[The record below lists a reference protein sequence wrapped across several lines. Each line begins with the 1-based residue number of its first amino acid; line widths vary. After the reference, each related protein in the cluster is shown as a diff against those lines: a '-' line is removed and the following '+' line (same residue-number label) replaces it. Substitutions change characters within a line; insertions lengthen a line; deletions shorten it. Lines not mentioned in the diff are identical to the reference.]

1 MPMRTFILWVSFVF
15 LVAALLT
22 ISYQKYQRES
32 DALPQ
37 QLTASTFPAGTA
49 TRHPIVPPSASPEE
63 GGGEPLPSLAVSD
76 QAMSEVLTDVFPG
89 RDAAATWV
97 FDHFVER
104 LVLLVDTLPRQ
115 ALVIH
120 RLPLQPPSGD
130 FLVTGG
136 GEKKIISEEN
146 YRRYSPLVRLLTVAD
161 TQKLVAAYG
170 RYYPIFQEAY
180 RDLGYPSDH
189 FNRRL
194 LAVIDHL
201 LAAPEVAGPILLQ
214 RHGVRYVFA
223 DPEFE
228 ALSAGQKILLRMGT
242 ENAGML
248 KEKLREMRWELLTR
262 RQGG

>member
-1 MPMRTFILWVSFVF
+1 MRNLTLSILFV
-15 LVAALLT
+15 VLLT
-22 ISYQKYQRES
+22 GMLAVAYRKYQREV
-32 DALPQ
+32 AVPQGMKAAAVIPAEKKLPI
-37 QLTASTFPAGTA
+37 APSPA
-49 TRHPIVPPSASPEE
+49 PPEAV
-63 GGGEPLPSLAVSD
+63 GAGAPLPPLAASD
-76 QAMSEVLTDVFPG
+76 QAMREVLAGVFPG
-89 RDAAATWV
+89 RDAAETWIL
-97 FDHFVER
+97 DHFVER
-104 LVLLVDTLPRQ
+104 LVLLIDTLPRP

-120 RLPLQPPSGD
+120 RLPLQPPPGD

-146 YRRYSPLVRLLTVAD
+146 YQRYSPLVRLLTAAD

-170 RYYPIFQEAY
+170 RYYPLFQEAY
-180 RDLGYPSDH
+180 RDLGYPSEH

-214 RHGVRYVFA
+214 RRGVRYAFA
-223 DPEFE
+223 DPELE
-228 ALSAGQKILLRMGT
+228 ALSAGQKILLRMGN

-248 KEKLREMRWELLTR
+248 KEKLREMRRELITR